1 MKKIVLTPNPYRDRN
16 FKYVTLADKLLREAG
31 LETRICLAFDVD
43 RSFELPDNVVLTELN
58 HELRDA
64 DLLVCFGGDGTILH
78 ASKAA
83 TKAGIPVLGVNIGT
97 MGFMAELESSELKE
111 LRRLADDDF
120 SVEPRMMLHVRAE
133 HEGRVILEE
142 DALNDAVITKGAVAR
157 VVQMS
162 VQGDGVDMMS
172 FGGTKNGMMMA
183 ESVVVFNKDFV
194 RDFVTLR
201 KQNLQLASKMRF
213 LAAQYIAYFK
223 DGLWLENARHA
234 NNMARLLADLIS
246 GMPHVELAHPV
257 ESNGVFVNMKPEHIA
272 ALQRQYMFH
281 EVEPSAHTVRWMLSF
296 NTSEEQVRA
305 FAKAIGAL
313 ALNPFTGSLRKPFGT
328 SPKGF
333 SFCGRAEEEPPRE
346 PVRFWWS
353 ALRCVGRGKTCKGSG
368 KVVFERHGGIG
379 GELLGRRASF
389 SQACRRGAPPLF
401 LNFYFYRKPCPQ
413 PFEEPDT
420 I

>member
-172 FGGTKNGMMMA
+172 FSGDGLIVCTPTGSTAYSMSAGGPGWSSLLHRILCSRRSCAHDMQTRA
-183 ESVVVFNKDFV
+183 I
-194 RDFVTLR
+194 VTSADR
-201 KQNLQLASKMRF
+201 EITVQLARTGRKNAF
-213 LAAQYIAYFK
+213 LSV
-223 DGLWLENARHA
+223 DGG
-234 NNMARLLADLIS
+234 RL
-246 GMPHVELAHPV
+246 
-257 ESNGVFVNMKPEHIA
+257 
-272 ALQRQYMFH
+272 
-281 EVEPSAHTVRWMLSF
+281 SA
-296 NTSEEQVRA
+296 
-305 FAKAIGAL
+305 
-313 ALNPFTGSLRKPFGT
+313 
-328 SPKGF
+328 
-333 SFCGRAEEEPPRE
+333 
-346 PVRFWWS
+346 
-353 ALRCVGRGKTCKGSG
+353 
-368 KVVFERHGGIG
+368 
-379 GELLGRRASF
+379 
-389 SQACRRGAPPLF
+389 
-401 LNFYFYRKPCPQ
+401 
-413 PFEEPDT
+413 
-420 I
+420 

>member
-201 KQNLQLASKMRF
+201 KQNLQLA
-213 LAAQYIAYFK
+213 
-223 DGLWLENARHA
+223 LEPLVSFRIRKVYDCH
-234 NNMARLLADLIS
+234 ARL
-246 GMPHVELAHPV
+246 PHIPLPY
-257 ESNGVFVNMKPEHIA
+257 
-272 ALQRQYMFH
+272 R
-281 EVEPSAHTVRWMLSF
+281 TVRTLQEIS
-296 NTSEEQVRA
+296 A
-305 FAKAIGAL
+305 FHAL
-313 ALNPFTGSLRKPFGT
+313 VKHHGFLCNIRINPYTDL
-328 SPKGF
+328 
-333 SFCGRAEEEPPRE
+333 
-346 PVRFWWS
+346 
-353 ALRCVGRGKTCKGSG
+353 
-368 KVVFERHGGIG
+368 
-379 GELLGRRASF
+379 
-389 SQACRRGAPPLF
+389 
-401 LNFYFYRKPCPQ
+401 
-413 PFEEPDT
+413 
-420 I
+420 